1 MNIIVM
7 IPSLNPDRSLIDYVE
22 TAASEDFNKII
33 VINDGS
39 SEEYD
44 EIFSRISKIKKC
56 IVLSHEC
63 NKGKGRALKT
73 GMEYV
78 LKEYPDCA
86 GIITVDADGQ
96 HKLNDILRVSAAIG
110 ENDNRLILG
119 SRDFDSPNVPPRSS
133 FGNKLTSSVF
143 AAMFGQKLMD
153 TQTGLRGIPIKIV
166 PTMLEINGERYEY
179 EMNMLIEC
187 RRRKIEIHEIPIETV
202 YIDDNGS
209 SHFRPVV
216 DSVKIY
222 LLIFRSVLS
231 FIFTS
236 ISCTL
241 LDLLLFTLMARLVLP
256 PDFGYRIQ
264 AATVMARV
272 VSSTVNFIIN
282 KNVVFQK
289 KGDLGSSAV
298 KYFCLAVVQVL
309 ISANSVN
316 WLFHLLQWH
325 EVVIK
330 AIVDSILFFIN
341 YTIQKKFIFK
351 K

>member
-7 IPSLNPDRSLIDYVE
+7 IPSLNPDKSLIDYVE
-22 TAASEDFNKII
+22 SLAKEDFRQII

-39 SEEYD
+39 SPK
-44 EIFSRISKIKKC
+44 FRKKFARIAKIDKC
-56 IVLSHEC
+56 KVLTHKV

-78 LKEYPDCA
+78 LKTSPDCA

-96 HKLNDILRVSAAIG
+96 HKLKDTLRVAAEI
-110 ENDNRLILG
+110 EKNDHRLVLG
-119 SRDFDSPNVPPRSS
+119 SRDFNAPNVPARSS
-133 FGNKLTSSVF
+133 FGNKLTSFVF

-153 TQTGLRGIPIKIV
+153 TQTGLRGIPMAII
-166 PTMLEINGERYEY
+166 PAMLTINGERYEY

-187 RRRKIEIHEIPIETV
+187 RRQKIEIYEIPIETV
-202 YIDDNGS
+202 YIDENDS

-222 LLIFRSVLS
+222 WLIFKSFFS

-236 ISCTL
+236 ISCML
-241 LDLLLFTLMARLVLP
+241 LDLLLFTLLVRLILP
-256 PDFGYRIQ
+256 ADFDHRIQ
-264 AATVMARV
+264 AATIMARV
-272 VSSTVNFIIN
+272 VSSIVNFTIN

-289 KGDLGSSAV
+289 KGHLTSSAA
-298 KYFCLAVVQVL
+298 KYFCLALVQMLV
-309 ISANSVN
+309 SANAVN
-316 WLFHLLQWH
+316 WLFQWLH
-325 EVVIK
+325 WNEALIK
-330 AIVDSILFFIN
+330 VMVDTVLFFVN
-341 YTIQKKFIFK
+341 YTVQKKFIFK